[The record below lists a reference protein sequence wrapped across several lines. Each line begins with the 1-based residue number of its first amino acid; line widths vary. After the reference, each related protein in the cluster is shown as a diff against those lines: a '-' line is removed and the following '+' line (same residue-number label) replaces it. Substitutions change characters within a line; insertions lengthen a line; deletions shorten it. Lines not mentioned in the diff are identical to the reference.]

1 MNREELASWAA
12 REWMRQAEH
21 NTPLAKSIRNAKAE
35 DRRIKREYLKEKRSL
50 SSRSAAKSRVIR
62 KHQIE
67 SEAALRKR
75 EMVRDAEMA
84 ERLWRLIIDSQ

>member
-1 MNREELASWAA
+1 MNQEELASWAA
-12 REWMRQAEH
+12 RDGL
-21 NTPLAKSIRNAKAE
+21 NTPLARSIRNAKAE

-50 SSRSAAKSRVIR
+50 ASRSAAKSRSIR

-75 EMVRDAEMA
+75 EMIREAEMA
-84 ERLWRLIIDSQ
+84 EKCWALIMDSR